1 MKVELPREQRKSLQ
15 IEGTAWAK
23 SQRQER
29 MGCGVGG
36 EVDLQAVY
44 SGWSVGSKGT
54 EGRGIQGNEDQL
66 GSRKDLKTTL
76 RNLTLI

>member
-1 MKVELPREQRKSLQ
+1 
-15 IEGTAWAK
+15 
-23 SQRQER
+23 

-66 GSRKDLKTTL
+66 GSGKDLKTTL

>member
-1 MKVELPREQRKSLQ
+1 
-15 IEGTAWAK
+15 
-23 SQRQER
+23 

-54 EGRGIQGNEDQL
+54 EGRGIQEM
-66 GSRKDLKTTL
+66 KTSSGVGKT
-76 RNLTLI
+76 